1 MQSSQVVGVRKYVVY
16 FLFIFLSGLLSAV
29 DYFSNKTLSNFIPE
43 RVNLIS
49 NFQIPDR
56 LLQNEISSLSSSRA
70 DLVAEN
76 IRLKE
81 ELSNLRVL
89 YVENQELQDNIES
102 YELLIKNISDFEL
115 TYYATSLILKNST
128 DEYLISGGRDYNFEP
143 GDLVI
148 NENGF
153 IVGYLGEVFN
163 DYSILES
170 FNSTNFNFI
179 ALDKDNNI
187 FEVNSNGKEL
197 IFSSLDATLNSKVGM
212 LYSDITFGH
221 VNKFPLFD
229 LESYEQTKLNN
240 KFTVIVPIEKM
251 LTFQSNLFI
260 PKSKW
265 K

>member
-1 MQSSQVVGVRKYVVY
+1 M
-16 FLFIFLSGLLSAV
+16 
-29 DYFSNKTLSNFIPE
+29 
-43 RVNLIS
+43 
-49 NFQIPDR
+49 
-56 LLQNEISSLSSSRA
+56 
-70 DLVAEN
+70 
-76 IRLKE
+76 
-81 ELSNLRVL
+81 L

-148 NENGF
+148 NETGF

-170 FNSTNFNFI
+170 FNSTNFNFR
-179 ALDKDNNI
+179 ALDEDNNI

-260 PKSKW
+260 PKSK
-265 K
+265 